1 MPKSKTRP
9 ARSTHNPELIK
20 GVRQLGRSAAFRKN
34 GGWKFAKVGA
44 KGKKVEEKKEAVVVQ
59 KEAKFYAADD
69 IQTPLH
75 SRKSNHKAPRLRS
88 SLTAG
93 TVLIILAGRFR
104 GKRAVFLKQL
114 PSGLL
119 LVTGPYEI
127 NGVPLRRFNAAY
139 VIATST
145 KIDVSSVDVSK
156 ISDDFFA
163 KSAEVKPKD
172 GKFFTAEEKKSLVPA
187 ARKTEQKRVD
197 GLLLPIV
204 NKTENLKFYLK
215 AKFSLTKGQKP
226 HALKF

>member
-1 MPKSKTRP
+1 MPKSSRP
-9 ARSTHNPELIK
+9 VRSTHNPELIR
-20 GVRQLGRSAAFRKN
+20 GVRKFGRATAFHKN
-34 GGWKFAKVGA
+34 GGWKFSKLGA
-44 KGKKVEEKKEAVVVQ
+44 KGKKVQEKKEAVAAVN
-59 KEAKFYAADD
+59 EPKFYAADD

-75 SRKSNHKAPRLRS
+75 SRKSHHKAPRLRS

-93 TVLIILAGRFR
+93 TVVIILSGRFR

-156 ISDDFFA
+156 INDEFFA
-163 KSAEVKPKD
+163 KTAGKKPAD
-172 GKFFTAEEKKSLVPA
+172 GKFFTTEEKKSLLPA
-187 ARKTEQKRVD
+187 QRKEEQKRVD
-197 GLLLPIV
+197 GLLLPLV
-204 NKTENLKFYLK
+204 NKIENLKHYLK

-226 HALKF
+226 HLLKF